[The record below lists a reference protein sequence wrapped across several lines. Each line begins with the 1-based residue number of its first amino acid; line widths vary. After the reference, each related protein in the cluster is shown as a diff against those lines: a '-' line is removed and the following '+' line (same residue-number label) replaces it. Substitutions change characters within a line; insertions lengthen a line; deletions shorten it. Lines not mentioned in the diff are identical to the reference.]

1 MTDCSKTVEYI
12 REMARMCNDV
22 VLCEICPL
30 RGVAVEDDC
39 LSRISKNP
47 AQAIAVVQKWS
58 DAHPVMDPVM
68 TWKGKLRELL
78 PNANLV
84 ALSDLAAQTRGI
96 RICPSDVFGAEA
108 PCWRSGCN
116 WECAECWNGEYK
128 EAEK

>member
-1 MTDCSKTVEYI
+1 MDEDRCYECRVNGDDSYI
-12 REMARMCNDV
+12 NADGDFVWVC
-22 VLCEICPL
+22 
-30 RGVAVEDDC
+30 DDC
-39 LSRISKNP
+39 PFWGVVCTEEAAVVEVPEDVI
-47 AQAIAVVQKWS
+47 AIVQKWS
-58 DAHPVMDPVM
+58 DEHPVM
-68 TWKGKLRELL
+68 TWAGKLRELL